1 MGHNFQSGFCMKLV
15 WPVIIGLIF
24 PLSLNADYLQ
34 HPDAK
39 VFADRMVSEHG
50 FERSE
55 VEALLMAAT
64 KKQSIIDAMTRPA
77 EKVKPWKDYRNIF
90 IQEKRIDQGVKF
102 WLENREAL
110 QRASKEYGV
119 APEVI
124 VAIIGVETFYG
135 RIKGSFRVID
145 ALSTLSFDYPKRS
158 AFFTKQLEHFLLL
171 AREQGQAPLSL
182 TGSYAGAMGYG
193 QFIPSS
199 YRSFAVDFDGDGF
212 ADIWNNKT
220 DAIGSV
226 ANYFAKHG
234 WKLGEEVVRRADAKK
249 GYDTTWLNKLTLEK
263 TIDELA
269 VMGFT
274 PEKPLQGDLK
284 ALPLLLQGK
293 RGEEFWLGLNNFYV
307 ITRYNHSRLYAMAVH
322 DLSQLILARVG
333 GSLAAQDVEGGK
345 VGSSNI
351 SGVNTGV

>member
-1 MGHNFQSGFCMKLV
+1 MKLILS
-15 WPVIIGLIF
+15 IIAGLVL

-39 VFADRMVSEHG
+39 VFAERMVSEHG

-64 KKQSIIDAMTRPA
+64 KKQAIIDAMTRPA
-77 EKVKPWKDYRNIF
+77 EKVKPWKDYRKIF

-102 WLENREAL
+102 WLENRDAL
-110 QRASKEYGV
+110 KRASDEYGV

-135 RIKGSFRVID
+135 RIKGSYRVID

-212 ADIWNNKT
+212 ADIWNNTT

-226 ANYFAKHG
+226 ANYFSKHG
-234 WKLGEEVVRRADAKK
+234 WKMGEEVVSRAHAKK
-249 GYDTTWLNKLTLEK
+249 GYDATWLNELKLEK
-263 TIDELA
+263 TLDELA
-269 VMGFT
+269 VMGFS
-274 PEKPLQGDLK
+274 PVKPLPGNLK
-284 ALPLLLQGK
+284 ALPMLLQGQ
-293 RGEEFWLGLNNFYV
+293 RGEEFWLGLHNFYV

-322 DLSQLILARVG
+322 DLSQLILARVSG
-333 GSLAAQDVEGGK
+333 GLAARDLEGNK
-345 VGSSNI
+345 ADLSSVKGSKA
-351 SGVNTGV
+351 GA